1 MVPALR
7 IVASWLTAITRKTRI
22 KRSMGCDY
30 TARVAVVICALDHM
44 RELTL
49 IGCYFK

>member
-7 IVASWLTAITRKTRI
+7 IVASWLTAITGKIRI

-30 TARVAVVICALDHM
+30 TARVAVLC
-44 RELTL
+44 EL
-49 IGCYFK
+49 